1 MRRELEILA
10 HIDDFLDGKITKE
23 ELLESFGDVK
33 NLNYEIE
40 SQQLIRGAIHK
51 EAFIQQSHNALSKF
65 KAIKTVKIYSL
76 IILAIGMITTAVL
89 LFGKQQSVDQT
100 LDNDSFSANS
110 KRSKAGTNSSTS
122 SQNFEV
128 NNFQKKNASPTSN
141 VKILQAKDSLDS
153 IIEKG
158 VEETI
163 IGKNKADVEGNK
175 TLDSEEIKNTVK
187 LNEGS
192 TTTEEPTREVEHLKG
207 DLNRAIN
214 RTNYHRKRRFKVEIY
229 TEDGENILQTFFN
242 AGNSQSSPSINQKDE
257 TIRWF
262 LFQNENLKKGTYT
275 ARFYSIKGVFSTK
288 SFKVK

>member
-76 IILAIGMITTAVL
+76 IILAIGMITIAVL
-89 LFGKQQSVDQT
+89 LFGKQLFVDQT

-153 IIEKG
+153 IIEKDDA
-158 VEETI
+158 I
-163 IGKNKADVEGNK
+163 IITSKNEAPRTTKK
-175 TLDSEEIKNTVK
+175 LTKEI
-187 LNEGS
+187 
-192 TTTEEPTREVEHLKG
+192 EHLKG
-207 DLNRAIN
+207 SLIEAMNG
-214 RTNYHRKRRFKVEIY
+214 TNIHSNRRFKVEIY
-229 TEDGENILQTFFN
+229 SEEGEKLLRTFFN
-242 AGNSQSSPSINQKDE
+242 AGSSQSYPNDNQKDK

-275 ARFYSIKGVFSTK
+275 ALFYSIQGVFSTK
-288 SFKVK
+288 RFEVN